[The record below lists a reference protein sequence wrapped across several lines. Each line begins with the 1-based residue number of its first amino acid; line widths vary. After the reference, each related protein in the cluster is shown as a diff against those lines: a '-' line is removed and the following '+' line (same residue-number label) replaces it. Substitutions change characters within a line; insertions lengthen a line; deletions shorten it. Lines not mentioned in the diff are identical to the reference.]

1 MNEIK
6 ISIIIP
12 TYNRV
17 ELLFT
22 AIKSAMAQTVRP
34 YEIVVVDDGS
44 SEDIQS
50 VTDSFEA
57 EHLRYFRQER
67 AGAPVARNRGLAE
80 ARGEYVLWLD
90 SDDQLLP
97 DCIMRHLANLGGRPD
112 LDVSYG
118 DLNICGENLAFRQV
132 KTYEDWYGR
141 PMELLGETILDNK
154 IPNPGTLVKKSCYTD
169 LGGFDEEFTRA
180 QDYEFWTRLIPRAK
194 VGHAGGVACNWRWH
208 GGNMSSDVVDF
219 DTSFDI
225 KLIKRVLERYSLRE
239 LYPRF
244 DWVND
249 PKACEALCLLR
260 LANRFMILKDDLQAL
275 RYARKSLSAC
285 RTPQA
290 MEIIRLAT
298 ARLEAASAGTSA

>member
-1 MNEIK
+1 MRKIE

-12 TYNRV
+12 TYNRA

-34 YEIVVVDDGS
+34 DEIVVVDDGS
-44 SEDIQS
+44 SEDIRA
-50 VTDSFEA
+50 VTSSFEA
-57 EHLRYFRQER
+57 DHLRYVRQER
-67 AGAPVARNRGLAE
+67 SGAPVARNRGLRE

-97 DCIMRHLANLGGRPD
+97 DCIKRHVANLAGRPD
-112 LDVSYG
+112 IDVSYG
-118 DLNICGENLAFRQV
+118 DLNICDENLAFRQV
-132 KTYEDWYGR
+132 KAYEDWYGR

-154 IPNPGTLVKKSCYTD
+154 IPNPGTLVKKSCHTD

-194 VGHAGGVACNWRWH
+194 VGHCGAVVCNWRWH
-208 GGNMSSDVVDF
+208 SGNMSSDVVDF
-219 DTSFDI
+219 DTSFDVR
-225 KLIKRVLERYSLRE
+225 LINRVLEKYSLRE

-244 DWVND
+244 DWESD

-298 ARLEAASAGTSA
+298 ARLEAVSAGASA